1 MSLKLKSMRSP
12 TKAKDKAEVKVQKCR
27 LSMLFCRALLS
38 YLCHEHTILF
48 MMCLLSGGEE
58 LSILMLKWKGSRS
71 EKLRV
76 EGFVLPKS

>member
-1 MSLKLKSMRSP
+1 
-12 TKAKDKAEVKVQKCR
+12 
-27 LSMLFCRALLS
+27 MLFCRALLS